1 MSQVA
6 RDTQESF
13 EFLLKLAKSNKGPAL
28 KKFIEEHKSL
38 LKQRGEDQLTPL
50 QLAVCSGSIETALIF
65 MQYGGLAALRAK
77 FYSQKNKSSI
87 VHYCL
92 ARGWDVVSSESSNLP
107 FGAFVQAAAPLMG
120 ERLFA
125 LRDIYGINPLGV
137 AVFSGQ
143 ESATK
148 FFLELEFCKTT
159 MVKHEYDLVNKLRE
173 GR

>member
-1 MSQVA
+1 MDQVVE
-6 RDTQESF
+6 DTQKSF

-28 KKFIEEHKSL
+28 EKFVEKHKKL

-50 QLAVCSGSIETALIF
+50 QLAICSGSIETALLF
-65 MQYGGLAALRAK
+65 MQYGGLPALRAK

-87 VHYCL
+87 IHYCL
-92 ARGWDVVSSESSNLP
+92 ARGWDTIKSEHSKLS
-107 FGAFVQAAAPLMG
+107 FGAFIQAAAPIMG

-143 ESATK
+143 AVATK
-148 FFLELEFCKTT
+148 FLLGLEFCKTT
-159 MVKHEYDLVNKLRE
+159 MVKHEYELVTKLRE
-173 GR
+173 AR